1 MNDNPN
7 KQDVTP
13 DDLLNDFR
21 GRSIFPI
28 LILTVVVHAV
38 LFVGT
43 SVPWLMAKFNGGVNK
58 GASEEVRMKD
68 AVREA
73 TSSLREIA
81 DKHGIHPEELS
92 SQFTKGSKPAS
103 RPVTKQSAETKP
115 APDTDT
121 PTSTTP
127 TDEPKSSIE
136 KELEV
141 EAKGPAVPAIPQE
154 TEEDLFK

>member
-1 MNDNPN
+1 MNNN
-7 KQDVTP
+7 SNNQDITP

-21 GRSIFPI
+21 GKNFFSIF
-28 LILTVVVHAV
+28 ILTVNVHTV
-38 LFVGT
+38 LLVGT
-43 SVPWLMAKFNGGVNK
+43 SVPWLMDRFNGGVDK
-58 GASEEVRMKD
+58 EASEEVRMKD

-121 PTSTTP
+121 PKPTTP

>member
-1 MNDNPN
+1 MKHNSNN
-7 KQDVTP
+7 QDITP

-21 GRSIFPI
+21 GKNFFSIF
-28 LILTVVVHAV
+28 ILTVNVHTV
-38 LFVGT
+38 LLVGT
-43 SVPWLMAKFNGGVNK
+43 SVPWLMDRFNGGVDK
-58 GASEEVRMKD
+58 EASEEVRMKD

-103 RPVTKQSAETKP
+103 RPVTKQSVETKP